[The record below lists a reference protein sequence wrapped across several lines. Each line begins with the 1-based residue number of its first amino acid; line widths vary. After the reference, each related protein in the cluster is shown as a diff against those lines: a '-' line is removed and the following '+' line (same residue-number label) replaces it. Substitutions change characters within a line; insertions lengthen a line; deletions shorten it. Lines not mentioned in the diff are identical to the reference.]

1 MKSTVSILAVMA
13 LALAAFVPAATADGD
28 NKVVATVTGENYCLH
43 CALVMA
49 DNPDAKCGPD
59 TCSYALKV
67 KEAKDADGNVI
78 EALKGATLH
87 YIKTDGSK
95 ALRTDESTAGKQ
107 VEVKGT
113 VYIAERAIDVADAT
127 IVAAAGGDK
136 KDEFA
141 DFDDFDFS
149 AGGNKASA
157 RR

>member
-1 MKSTVSILAVMA
+1 MKSLLPIAAVMFV
-13 LALAAFVPAATADGD
+13 LIAAIVPAAAADD
-28 NKVVATVTGENYCLH
+28 NKVAATVTGKNYCLH

-49 DNPDAKCGPD
+49 DKPDAECGPE

-67 KEAKDADGNVI
+67 TEAKDADGNVI

-87 YIKTDGSK
+87 YIGGETAKTLKTDTGHF
-95 ALRTDESTAGKQ
+95 GKT

-113 VYIAERAIDVADAT
+113 VFIAERAIDVTEAT
-127 IVAAAGGDK
+127 IVADAGGD
-136 KDEFA
+136 DDFS

-149 AGGNKASA
+149 PGGNKASA